1 MLAGI
6 FNVLIGLAVAGL
18 ASTGKYRFFFL
29 GDNPKVAMGV
39 GAAVAAF
46 GVYQVVRSLMRRK
59 PPVQDD

>member
-1 MLAGI
+1 
-6 FNVLIGLAVAGL
+6 
-18 ASTGKYRFFFL
+18 
-29 GDNPKVAMGV
+29 V